1 MELMTKLF
9 PLVKHQN
16 IPEHMSYILKNPHKF
31 LSKYTKIGIVGMQI
45 YHLATLNIGLEIEFG

>member
-1 MELMTKLF
+1 MTKPF
-9 PLVKHQN
+9 AFGKTPKYTSTYVT
-16 IPEHMSYILKNPHKF
+16 YLKNPHKV